1 MPSYHF
7 VIRVLSLRYLCLLTR
22 VITLITKE
30 IMHEMLSATN
40 DIMELMLTRFLRG
53 RLASRPSSAGRRVC
67 GCGAVCRCSLLLFS
81 VIVCSF
87 SVNVCV
93 FSVAF
98 CCSFLFLSVGVFC
111 CSLWIL
117 LWMSFFFL
125 GRGGGG
131 AVGFF
136 L

>member
-7 VIRVLSLRYLCLLTR
+7 VIRVLSLRYLRLLTR
-22 VITLITKE
+22 VITLIMKE

-81 VIVCSF
+81 VTVCSF

-98 CCSFLFLSVGVFC
+98 CCSFLLLSVGVF
-111 CSLWIL
+111 L
-117 LWMSFFFL
+117 LLFVDFALDVFFFL
-125 GRGGGG
+125 
-131 AVGFF
+131 FF
-136 L
+136 F